1 MHMNKTTL
9 LTGIVIL
16 GCIVTL
22 ILSYTIYQSR
32 IESITDQ
39 SESTPAKS
47 TPNNKEVTSE
57 KKEPDKEDV
66 STSNGSLSPEQ
77 ITSLTANMSEEVS
90 AVITSRLQAGE
101 KIQMLLIGSSS
112 IEDGNPGYGELLTTN
127 LSEAYGESLETT
139 TISFDSTTAAL
150 MEELDNNLVDWSKDY
165 DVILIEG
172 MNLSNNGE
180 VIVEDAVEHIET
192 VNEKMK
198 QSVKDAV
205 LVVHPSQ
212 PLASAIYYPT
222 EVESFKS
229 YLTSRGFSYID
240 HWSQWPVGNEE
251 EMNTYLTAES
261 VPNDKGAA
269 LWASSLLTYFT
280 GK

>member
-1 MHMNKTTL
+1 MNKSTL
-9 LTGIVIL
+9 LTGIVII

-22 ILSYTIYQSR
+22 LISYNIYQSR

-39 SESTPAKS
+39 SESTPVKS
-47 TPNNKEVTSE
+47 NPKDKEVTTE
-57 KKEPDKEDV
+57 KKEPDKEDA
-66 STSNGSLSPEQ
+66 STSSGSLTPEQ
-77 ITSLTANMSEEVS
+77 ITVLTSNMSEEVS
-90 AVITSRLQAGE
+90 DVITSRLQAGE

-112 IEDGNPGYGELLTTN
+112 IEDGTPSYGEHLTTN
-127 LSEAYGESLETT
+127 LSEAYGKSLETT
-139 TISFDSTTAAL
+139 TLSFDGTTAAL
-150 MEELDNNLVDWSKDY
+150 VEELDNNLIDWSKDY
-165 DVILIEG
+165 DVILLEG

-180 VIVEDAVEHIET
+180 VVVEDAVEHIET

-198 QSVKDAV
+198 QTVKDAV

-229 YLTSRGFSYID
+229 YLASRGFSYID
-240 HWSQWPVGNEE
+240 HWSEWPVGNEE
-251 EMNTYLTAES
+251 EMSTYLTEES
-261 VPNDKGAA
+261 VPNDKGAT
-269 LWASSLLTYFT
+269 LWASALSTFFT

>member
-1 MHMNKTTL
+1 MNKSTL
-9 LTGIVIL
+9 LTGIVII

-22 ILSYTIYQSR
+22 LISYNIYQSR

-39 SESTPAKS
+39 SSSPVKLN
-47 TPNNKEVTSE
+47 PQDKKVTS
-57 KKEPDKEDV
+57 KIKEPDKEDA
-66 STSNGSLSPEQ
+66 STSSGSITPEQ
-77 ITSLTANMSEEVS
+77 ITTLTANMSEEVS
-90 AVITSRLQAGE
+90 SVITSRLQAGE
-101 KIQMLLIGSSS
+101 KIQMLIIGSSS
-112 IEDGNPGYGELLTTN
+112 IEDGTPGYGELMKTN
-127 LSEAYGESLETT
+127 LSEAYGESIETT
-139 TISFDSTTAAL
+139 TLSFDGTTAAL
-150 MEELDNNLVDWSKDY
+150 VEELENNLIDWSKDY
-165 DVILIEG
+165 DVILLEG
-172 MNLSNNGE
+172 MNLSNNGN

-212 PLASAIYYPT
+212 PLPNAIYYPT

-240 HWSQWPVGNEE
+240 HWSEWPVGNEE
-251 EMNTYLTAES
+251 EMNTYLTEES

-269 LWASSLLTYFT
+269 LWASALSTFFT

>member
-1 MHMNKTTL
+1 MNKSTL
-9 LTGIVIL
+9 LTGIVII

-22 ILSYTIYQSR
+22 LISYNIYQSR
-32 IESITDQ
+32 IESITDH
-39 SESTPAKS
+39 SESTPVKS
-47 TPNNKEVTSE
+47 NPKDKEVTTE
-57 KKEPDKEDV
+57 KKEPDKEDA
-66 STSNGSLSPEQ
+66 STSSGSLTPEQ
-77 ITSLTANMSEEVS
+77 ITALTSNMSEEVS
-90 AVITSRLQAGE
+90 DVITSRLQAGE

-112 IEDGNPGYGELLTTN
+112 IEDGTPSYGEHLTTN

-139 TISFDSTTAAL
+139 TLSFDGTTAAL
-150 MEELDNNLVDWSKDY
+150 VEELNTNMIDWSKDY
-165 DVILIEG
+165 DVVLLEG

-180 VIVEDAVEHIET
+180 VVVEDAVEHIET

-198 QSVKDAV
+198 QTVKDAV

-229 YLTSRGFSYID
+229 YLGSRGFSYID
-240 HWSQWPVGNEE
+240 HWSDWPVGNEE
-251 EMNTYLTAES
+251 EMSTYLTEES

-269 LWASSLLTYFT
+269 LWASALSTFFT